1 MKPLN
6 KNVQVIHDWHD
17 GPVRVNL
24 KKYWKKNPLDYIQLP
39 KPYSQKNKITYS
51 KRIINDF
58 VEVVN
63 NRQEMVNGIVETAN
77 HFQLASSKIQ
87 DCFAEFYGP
96 ETHYQQELDRV
107 LDNVKPEFRYIKAI
121 AHQNLKKIHSLLR
134 KQKHETQQELHPFK
148 IMTKKDKL
156 FLLSDPKNADIL
168 KSDSRQSRTETVT
181 ITPGEDKFT
190 SQYKIMIQKEHQREQ
205 QKQNMIQIRLFDS
218 QLKYQGDDFVKQN
231 IFKSNMKHTYT
242 PKNIDK
248 NYYVNNLRHSTQE
261 SVEFKNPSHFKTAI
275 HSRHISKYTSPNG
288 SQDMIIGYDTIKE
301 DKVNP
306 LQYSSEGN
314 KKRSYRSFKDLI
326 NQPKEIEIRN
336 MTDTK
341 KYTRT
346 SSQPIL
352 SHI

>member
-6 KNVQVIHDWHD
+6 KNVQVIHNWHD
-17 GPVRVNL
+17 APVRVNL

-39 KPYSQKNKITYS
+39 KPYSQKNNITYS

-77 HFQLASSKIQ
+77 HFQMASSKIY

-107 LDNVKPEFRYIKAI
+107 LDDVKPEFRYIKAI

-134 KQKHETQQELHPFK
+134 KQKQETQQDIQPFK

-156 FLLSDPKNADIL
+156 FILSDPKNADIL
-168 KSDSRQSRTETVT
+168 KRDSRQSRTETIT
-181 ITPGEDKFT
+181 IPPGEDKFT

-218 QLKYQGDDFVKQN
+218 QLKYQGDDYVKQN

-261 SVEFKNPSHFKTAI
+261 SVEYNTSSLFKTAI
-275 HSRHISKYTSPNG
+275 HSRHINNYISPNG
-288 SQDMIIGYDTIKE
+288 SQDLLIGYDTIKE
-301 DKVNP
+301 
-306 LQYSSEGN
+306 N
-314 KKRSYRSFKDLI
+314 KDRSQPINENIKRRSYRSFKDVI
-326 NQPKEIEIRN
+326 NHPNALEIRN
-336 MTDTK
+336 RTDTK
-341 KYTRT
+341 QYART
-346 SSQPIL
+346 LSQPIL
-352 SHI
+352 M